1 MLKRELDDLKE
12 DEWALAT
19 TGEHGDTA
27 MLMEMG
33 LFPSATTYIGNRDMV
48 KMRAK
53 RIIEAAANEIQ
64 SAMLEAKA
72 KKGRR

>member
-19 TGEHGDTA
+19 TGAHGDVTI
-27 MLMEMG
+27 LKEMG
-33 LFPSATTYIGNRDMV
+33 LFPSDLARIGNRDMV
-48 KMRAK
+48 ALRASA
-53 RIIEAAANEIQ
+53 IVDAAAAELQ
-64 SAMLEAKA
+64 SAMLDAKM